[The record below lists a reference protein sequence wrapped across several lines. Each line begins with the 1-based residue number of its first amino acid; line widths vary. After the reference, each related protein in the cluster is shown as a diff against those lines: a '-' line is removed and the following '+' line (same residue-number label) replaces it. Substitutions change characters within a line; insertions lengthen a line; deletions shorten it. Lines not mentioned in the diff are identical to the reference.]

1 MVNRILEKR
10 LAFVLAWGTLA
21 VTLIITDRVSS
32 EPANLGKMLL
42 LSTIALSILP
52 LIFNN
57 LKSLYREHR
66 SLIASCLFFLVALL
80 FSIFASES
88 TFERGIYGA
97 FGRNTGL
104 LTYFLLALIFLGS
117 ASLTESASFRKIEKA
132 LIVAGVVN
140 IIYCIFASQGYDL
153 FTWQNPNNAVM
164 GTFGN
169 SNFIGAFMGIFIGV
183 LGVKFISTLK
193 DIYKSILY
201 ISMIALALYV
211 IDLSNALQGFLVAGF
226 TVILVMFFY
235 LRSITKNVIIL
246 IGYVSAFSMSAL
258 LALLGI
264 LNKGPLANF
273 LYKPSVTFRGE
284 YWMAGINMGLDNPTL
299 GVGIDSYGLYYRTY
313 RNESASIYPGVDTT
327 TDAAHN
333 VFIDVF
339 SGSGLIGLFFYL
351 AFTFF
356 ILKSSL
362 SYLKQNKE
370 FNPLFL
376 SLFIPWCGYQLQ
388 SIVSINQIGLAV
400 WNWLLGGAIVGYI
413 SAQKKPSSDKANQGK
428 VSDTKRRSSQ
438 SNPSDLLPAGKLLT
452 MIIAASLGFL
462 MALPPFIADV
472 NYRKIMKGDGNS
484 ETLINLAMKFPL
496 DANRIN
502 RSVVVLANSGLS
514 NAAIS
519 LAEFGSEK
527 FPNDY
532 ASWYSLY
539 ELSEVG
545 SVQREKY
552 RRILNQIDPYNAKYF
567 SQ

>member
-1 MVNRILEKR
+1 MVNRIQEKR
-10 LAFVLAWGTLA
+10 LAFILAWGTLA

-42 LSTIALSILP
+42 LSTIALSTLP

-57 LKSLYREHR
+57 LENLYREHR
-66 SLIASCLFFLVALL
+66 LLVWSCLLFLAALL

-104 LTYFLLALIFLGS
+104 LTYFLLVLIFLGS
-117 ASLTESASFRKIEKA
+117 MSLTKSASFRRIEKA
-132 LIVAGVVN
+132 LVVGGVVN
-140 IIYCIFASQGYDL
+140 IIYCIFAGMGYDL

-169 SNFIGAFMGIFIGV
+169 SNFIGAFMGIFIGL
-183 LGVKFISTLK
+183 LGVKFMSTLK
-193 DIYKSILY
+193 DIRKSTLY

-226 TVILVMFFY
+226 TLILVMFFY

-246 IGYVSAFSMSAL
+246 ISYVSVFSMSAL
-258 LALLGI
+258 LALFGI
-264 LNKGPLANF
+264 LNKGPLASF

-284 YWMAGINMGLDNPTL
+284 YWMAGINMGLNNPTL
-299 GVGIDSYGLYYRTY
+299 GIGIDSYGLYYRTY
-313 RNESASIYPGVDTT
+313 RNESAAIYPGVDTT

-333 VFIDVF
+333 VFIDIF

-351 AFTFF
+351 AITFF

-362 SYLKQNKE
+362 SYLKQSKE

-413 SAQKKPSSDKANQGK
+413 SAQKKMTGDKLPQGK
-428 VSDTKRRSSQ
+428 VPDTRRSSSQ
-438 SNPSDLLPAGKLLT
+438 SNSSDLLPAGKLLA
-452 MIIAASLGFL
+452 MIISASLGFL
-462 MALPPFIADV
+462 IALPPFLADV
-472 NYRKIMKGDGNS
+472 NYRKIMRGDGNS
-484 ETLINLAMKFPL
+484 ETLINLAMKFPV
-496 DANRIN
+496 DSIRVN

-514 NAAIS
+514 SAAIS
-519 LAEFGSEK
+519 LAEFGSKK

-545 SVQREKY
+545 SVQRENY
-552 RRILNQIDPYNAKYF
+552 RKILSQIDPYNPKYF
-567 SQ
+567 SE